1 VATCFFRASPCY
13 NETATPFLKSA
24 GGKKLLAVDPDA
36 MYISSER
43 GQTSSSSTS
52 TSSSASNS
60 AATTTDTP
68 RVAKKQ
74 KCRLLFNLNSPS
86 TDIDSS
92 TNIESD
98 LIFLFL
104 SPVPQQ
110 FQLEKPNRVF
120 AILDTGSLAGN
131 FIASNVVE
139 KLSLTKYINKSS
151 KKLCSVCTG
160 LDNHC
165 HDISDTI
172 ELTRS
177 YFCPDLNKNFFFKSR
192 TQRHVILASLILE
205 SEQLFGFVPADED

>member
-1 VATCFFRASPCY
+1 
-13 NETATPFLKSA
+13 
-24 GGKKLLAVDPDA
+24 

-43 GQTSSSSTS
+43 GQTSSSSTL

-98 LIFLFL
+98 LISLFL

-120 AILDTGSLAGN
+120 ALLDTGSLAGN

-177 YFCPDLNKNFFFKSR
+177 YFCPDLNKNFFLN
-192 TQRHVILASLILE
+192 LAPKDMSY
-205 SEQLFGFVPADED
+205 